1 MKNRLPDPPLTAESH
16 PQTNPSSDERFTIA
30 LWMMKYETYLFRT
43 RPYSTYE
50 RYTRALD
57 KLFAAF
63 PEKRFL
69 HEFRRVDLEDYKQ
82 TRLEQGVSPKTV
94 NLELSCIRSFWTF
107 LLQMEADGVFFN
119 PAKGVKVKQSKSGSA
134 GTPRSEMTASPA

>member
-1 MKNRLPDPPLTAESH
+1 
-16 PQTNPSSDERFTIA
+16 
-30 LWMMKYETYLFRT
+30 MMKYETFLFRT
-43 RPYSTYE
+43 RPYGTYE

-69 HEFRRVDLEDYKQ
+69 HEFRRADLEDYKQ
-82 TRLEQGVSPKTV
+82 TRLEQGASPKTV
-94 NLELSCIRSFWTF
+94 NIELSCIRSFWNF

-119 PAKGVKVKQSKSGSA
+119 PAKGVTVKQSKSGLPQA
-134 GTPRSEMTASPA
+134 ARIEAMESPA